1 MKNNKNY
8 DGKTRGQVITDFDN
22 NQELRD
28 RLSVSQAEAL
38 DSFIEASGL
47 AQTVARGIDKAMNDN
62 MGWDPDAINW
72 ASVGTINHINELLDQ
87 VQFAIE
93 SATGSKEW
101 FATEITG
108 SY

>member
-1 MKNNKNY
+1 MKINK
-8 DGKTRGQVITDFDN
+8 KLAKQI
-22 NQELRD
+22 
-28 RLSVSQAEAL
+28 SVSKAEAL
-38 DSFIEASGL
+38 DSFIEAAGL

-62 MGWDPDAINW
+62 MGWDPDGINW

-93 SATGSKEW
+93 SSTGSKEW